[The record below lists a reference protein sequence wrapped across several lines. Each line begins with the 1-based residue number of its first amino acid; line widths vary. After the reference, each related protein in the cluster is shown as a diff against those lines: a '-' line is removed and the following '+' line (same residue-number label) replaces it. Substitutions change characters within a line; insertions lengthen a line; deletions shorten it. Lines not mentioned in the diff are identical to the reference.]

1 MNLSEKI
8 NEDIKNAMKNKE
20 TFKLGVIRAIKGGI
34 QLAKIEAK
42 HELTDEEV
50 IDVISKQI
58 KMRKDSIEEFTKAGR
73 DDLAKQYQN
82 EIEILNEYM
91 PEQLTSEEVNKIIED
106 AFSETNPTSMK
117 DMGKI
122 MKIVTPKVKGRFDM
136 GEVSK
141 IIKEKLNSL

>member
-1 MNLSEKI
+1 MNLTERI

-20 TFKLGVIRAIKGGI
+20 SFKLGVIRSIKGGI
-34 QLAKIEAK
+34 QLAKIEVK

-58 KMRKDSIEEFTKAGR
+58 KMRKDSIAEFTKAGR
-73 DDLAKQYQN
+73 EDLAKQYQE
-82 EIEILNEYM
+82 EIAILNEYM
-91 PEQLTSEEVNKIIED
+91 PEQLSKEEVEKIIAE
-106 AFSETNPTSMK
+106 AFNETNPTSMK

-122 MKIVTPKVKGRFDM
+122 MKIVTLKVKGRFDI

-141 IIKEKLNSL
+141 IIKEKLNNL

>member
-1 MNLSEKI
+1 MNLTERI

-20 TFKLGVIRAIKGGI
+20 SFKLGVIRSIKGGI

-58 KMRKDSIEEFTKAGR
+58 KMRKDSIAEFTKAGR
-73 DDLAKQYQN
+73 EDLAKQYQE
-82 EIEILNEYM
+82 EIAILNEYM
-91 PEQLTSEEVNKIIED
+91 PEQLSKEEVEKIIAE
-106 AFSETNPTSMK
+106 AFNETNPTSMK

-122 MKIVTPKVKGRFDM
+122 MKIVTPKVKGRFDI

-141 IIKEKLNSL
+141 IIKEKLNNL

>member
-1 MNLSEKI
+1 MNLSERI

-20 TFKLGVIRAIKGGI
+20 TFKLGVIRSIKGGI

-73 DDLAKQYQN
+73 DDLAKQYQD
-82 EIEILNEYM
+82 EIEILNQYM
-91 PEQLTSEEVNKIIED
+91 PEQLTSEEVNKIIEE

-122 MKIVTPKVKGRFDM
+122 MKNVTPKVKGRFDM